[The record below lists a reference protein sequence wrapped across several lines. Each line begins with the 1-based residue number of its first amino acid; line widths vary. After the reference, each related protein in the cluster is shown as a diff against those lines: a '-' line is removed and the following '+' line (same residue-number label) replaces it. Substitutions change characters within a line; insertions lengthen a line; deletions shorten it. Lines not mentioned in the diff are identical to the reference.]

1 MINEIIDNNKIFD
14 DYYEKINQMIINSK
28 TNIIRNINHEMV
40 ELYYNIGQ
48 AINELIDEYNLE
60 KSQNEIIKS
69 FSNKLTKQFG
79 QGFSVPSL
87 KKMKKFYQVFN
98 GGSTLWNQLSWSH
111 NRLIMNIEDEKRRN
125 FYLDECIKS
134 NWSVRQLERQINSFY
149 YERLISTKE
158 PYKEEVKNEINTLEK
173 KDKIENF
180 VKDSYVLET
189 TYCTNCQN
197 CKLFKRGICLRVG
210 RLITGNCPYG
220 KKVITTGS
228 SPRSKS
234 YYDLKHKYYSQEENL
249 RSKLKS
255 CDEYITQIDD
265 TYVFLNIPYVEVI
278 KTDVGEIRFYGPYPT
293 LPGNYTKLTC
303 KGFISND
310 GAVVEKKLLNESNI
324 SDLLEMR
331 PHSFMGG
338 EIKDYQKDIVP
349 LLKEAIIHQLP
360 EVADRLGLKQS
371 SHVGMK
377 AKLETLNP
385 NITFTYDNKKYYWDG
400 EYVIADGKN
409 INWFNWKFEVVGKV
423 KLKLKQ
429 SVDVIVEDESWCN
442 KNTVFVR

>member
-1 MINEIIDNNKIFD
+1 MINEIVENNKIFD

-111 NRLIMNIEDEKRRN
+111 NRLIMNIDDDKRRN
-125 FYLDECIKS
+125 FYLEECIKS

-180 VKDSYVLET
+180 VKDPYVLEFLDI
-189 TYCTNCQN
+189 
-197 CKLFKRGICLRVG
+197 KDKRFLERDLESNLLEHIQEFLLELG
-210 RLITGNCPYG
+210 RGFSFVSRQKRIDVDGDNFYIDLVFYNYVLKCFILI
-220 KKVITTGS
+220 
-228 SPRSKS
+228 
-234 YYDLKHKYYSQEENL
+234 DLKL
-249 RSKLKS
+249 
-255 CDEYITQIDD
+255 D
-265 TYVFLNIPYVEVI
+265 
-278 KTDVGEIRFYGPYPT
+278 
-293 LPGNYTKLTC
+293 KLTHQDI
-303 KGFISND
+303 GQMDFYVRYFDN
-310 GAVVEKKLLNESNI
+310 
-324 SDLLEMR
+324 
-331 PHSFMGG
+331 
-338 EIKDYQKDIVP
+338 EIKEKEDNPTIGIILCSDKKDTIV
-349 LLKEAIIHQLP
+349 KYS
-360 EVADRLGLKQS
+360 V
-371 SHVGMK
+371 
-377 AKLETLNP
+377 LN
-385 NITFTYDNKKYYWDG
+385 DNKNLFASKYQLYLPT
-400 EYVIADGKN
+400 EKELALEIEKQKAE
-409 INWFNWKFEVVGKV
+409 FN
-423 KLKLKQ
+423 
-429 SVDVIVEDESWCN
+429 DN
-442 KNTVFVR
+442 N